1 MTRKMAR
8 SNLLTWGDR
17 RARGNRIA
25 KATFRRSNGAATREG
40 TCRAIRRVRQGVQD
54 GDFGSTEGMLSFP
67 RAKHVLLS
75 RDVKATVYGGD
86 GRFRIW
92 VQCRRDDV
100 YVLADLIWQRNG

>member
-1 MTRKMAR
+1 
-8 SNLLTWGDR
+8 
-17 RARGNRIA
+17 
-25 KATFRRSNGAATREG
+25 
-40 TCRAIRRVRQGVQD
+40 
-54 GDFGSTEGMLSFP
+54 MLSFP